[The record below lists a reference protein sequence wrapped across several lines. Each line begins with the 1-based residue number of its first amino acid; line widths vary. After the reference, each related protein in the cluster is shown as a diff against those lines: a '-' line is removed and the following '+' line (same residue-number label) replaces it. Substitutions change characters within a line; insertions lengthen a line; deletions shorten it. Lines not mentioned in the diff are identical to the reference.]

1 MCLFCFVCSFRS
13 SHFTSSFL
21 LPSGDHFSSHSFTSK
36 PHITTHTLFA
46 MSTESD
52 LLWSLFNDS
61 TKAELPFF
69 APLPQVDAPPPE
81 SFDSEFSELEFDG
94 PVQLP
99 IQLEDN
105 FTTIRG
111 STPVFTSPSAFTH
124 STESGYDIA
133 ASEYSYVGYPASNYS
148 MPLDMAFHNVRVS
161 SEYGG
166 VDTMHDSI
174 YPAAFPNSFGPL
186 PPSPSPS
193 PPVRVAKALSDY
205 GPSKPRQSHF
215 GISPDHL
222 SLPHQHPTSAVP
234 TVLSVRAPDTQS
246 STGPSRAHQCP
257 NCNRGKTI
265 SFLFFLK
272 QSRTNDTFPAFA
284 RAFNLKTHMDT
295 HNPDR
300 SKPFICPHS
309 SCKRSFSRKHD
320 LQRHR
325 TAIHRD
331 QGSSSSV
338 YSDSSRVS
346 KPLIGVTA
354 GTRAWCDKCGKGHVG
369 REGGCDCN
377 DVK

>member
-1 MCLFCFVCSFRS
+1 
-13 SHFTSSFL
+13 
-21 LPSGDHFSSHSFTSK
+21 
-36 PHITTHTLFA
+36 
-46 MSTESD
+46 MSTADSD

-81 SFDSEFSELEFDG
+81 SFDNEFSELDFEG

-105 FTTIRG
+105 FTNIRG
-111 STPVFTSPSAFTH
+111 STPIFTSPSAFTH
-124 STESGYDIA
+124 STESAYDIA

-148 MPLDMAFHNVRVS
+148 MPLDMAFHHNVRVS

-166 VDTMHDSI
+166 VDAIHDSI
-174 YPAAFPNSFGPL
+174 YPPTFHNSFGPL

-193 PPVRVAKALSDY
+193 PPVRVTKARSDY
-205 GPSKPRQSHF
+205 GPSKTCQSHF
-215 GISPDHL
+215 GISPDNL
-222 SLPHQHPTSAVP
+222 SLPRQHPTPAVP
-234 TVLSVRAPDTQS
+234 TVLSVRQTDSQTN
-246 STGPSRAHQCP
+246 TGASRAHQCP
-257 NCNRGKTI
+257 NCNR
-265 SFLFFLK
+265 
-272 QSRTNDTFPAFA
+272 AFA

-295 HNPDR
+295 HNPER
-300 SKPFICPHS
+300 AKPFVCPYS

-331 QGSSSSV
+331 QASSSSV
-338 YSDSSRVS
+338 YSDSSRIS
-346 KPLIGVTA
+346 KPAIGVTA

-369 REGGCDCN
+369 REGGCECN